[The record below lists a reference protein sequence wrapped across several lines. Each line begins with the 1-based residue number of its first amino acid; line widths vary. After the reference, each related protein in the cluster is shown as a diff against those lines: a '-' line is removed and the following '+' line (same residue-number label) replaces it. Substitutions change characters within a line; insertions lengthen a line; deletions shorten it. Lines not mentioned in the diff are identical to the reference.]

1 MDEESATILTY
12 FCAKTLISAVG
23 VEKRER
29 NLDGLKIMLK
39 LFNLLILSQVFVS

>member
-1 MDEESATILTY
+1 MKNLQPFLFLCKNTE
-12 FCAKTLISAVG
+12 SAVG